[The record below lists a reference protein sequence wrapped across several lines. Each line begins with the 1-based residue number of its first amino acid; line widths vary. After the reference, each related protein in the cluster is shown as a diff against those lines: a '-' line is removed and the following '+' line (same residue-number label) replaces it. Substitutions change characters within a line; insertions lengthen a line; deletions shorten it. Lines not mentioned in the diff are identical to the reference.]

1 MSVSFIEPDFS
12 KYRQHKNNRPSVSR
26 SNSASAAEVDPLDKT
41 RPNDNNN
48 GNAGGSYQR
57 RVSFDTIRPA
67 NSNVSES
74 SRRNSSSSNVDRVST
89 NSSQP
94 RSYFFL
100 PTSFMSSTSS
110 NKERPYSSYFV
121 SSRHENHL
129 YTSDSRTFMCSLNSK
144 AYSFTALRWLMQTML
159 RDGDEVVCL
168 RLYNDTD
175 DSFRYQ
181 TQASKILKRVVEMAD
196 EHQIRLNIV
205 VELGVGKIKT
215 VVYKTLV
222 LYQPSLVVVG
232 VSENSFSNFKRMRY
246 KRSISSYLIA
256 KSPVPVIIVSPEM
269 LESNKS
275 NKSNAY
281 FANLIHNADSDPVKR
296 RRSTDTNK
304 LQPVNTNNTSAYSE
318 LITSDDDYDEDDGD
332 DEDDEDDIDY
342 DADYDVE
349 DEEEDDDE
357 YETAL
362 FNGGT
367 KAKIRQ
373 SSVDSNSSS
382 LSDSGSLKKRFSW
395 RSLLTP
401 KFRRKST
408 KSI

>member
-1 MSVSFIEPDFS
+1 
-12 KYRQHKNNRPSVSR
+12 
-26 SNSASAAEVDPLDKT
+26 
-41 RPNDNNN
+41 
-48 GNAGGSYQR
+48 
-57 RVSFDTIRPA
+57 
-67 NSNVSES
+67 
-74 SRRNSSSSNVDRVST
+74 
-89 NSSQP
+89 
-94 RSYFFL
+94 
-100 PTSFMSSTSS
+100 
-110 NKERPYSSYFV
+110 
-121 SSRHENHL
+121 
-129 YTSDSRTFMCSLNSK
+129 
-144 AYSFTALRWLMQTML
+144 ML
-159 RDGDEVVCL
+159 RHGDEVVCL

-175 DSFRYQ
+175 DSLKYQ
-181 TQASKILKRVVEMAD
+181 NQASKILKKVVEMAD
-196 EHQIRLNIV
+196 EHQIHLNIV

-222 LYQPSLVVVG
+222 LYQPSLVIVG

-281 FANLIHNADSDPVKR
+281 FADLIHNADSDPVKR
-296 RRSTDTNK
+296 RRSTETNK

-318 LITSDDDYDEDDGD
+318 FITSDDEY
-332 DEDDEDDIDY
+332 DEDDEDDDDDEDDMDY
-342 DADYDVE
+342 DVDYDVE
-349 DEEEDDDE
+349 DEDADDDADDE

-362 FNGGT
+362 FNGDT
-367 KAKIRQ
+367 KTKIRQ

-382 LSDSGSLKKRFSW
+382 LSDSGNLKKKFSW